1 MVCTYFLLSGLF
13 QGERATGYGVALLN
27 TLFGSYSSNNMLND
41 IAPSLTCKKE
51 VEGGVEPSA
60 KKPKCT

>member
-1 MVCTYFLLSGLF
+1 MF

-41 IAPSLTCKKE
+41 IAPSLNCKKE

-60 KKPKCT
+60 QKPKCT